1 VDEAIFSGSD
11 WSNTIANVKDGTSNT
26 CMLGESRLQKTAVQ
40 YGGWWGQGLWTS
52 THALV
57 YPPTNASYP
66 GTMPN
71 APALITQ
78 VAAASNPAH
87 LGYAWTLS
95 STHPGGLNMLFAD
108 GSVHFIKNSVNVRT
122 WSGLQTERAAE
133 VISSD
138 SY

>member
-1 VDEAIFSGSD
+1 MI
-11 WSNTIANVKDGTSNT
+11 
-26 CMLGESRLQKTAVQ
+26 GESRLQKTAVQ

-66 GTMPN
+66 GTLPN

-78 VAAASNPAH
+78 VAAASNSAH

-95 STHPGGLNMLFAD
+95 SSHSGGLNMLFAD
-108 GSVHFIKNSVNVRT
+108 GSVHFIKNSIDVHT
-122 WSGLQTERAAE
+122 WSGLQTAHAAE
-133 VISSD
+133 VISAS
-138 SY
+138 SF